1 MTIKKKSTKK
11 HIGIKSLGLLGGLE
25 KSADE
30 GKLDRELPFIGDSRA
45 LDPKPLPAAQP
56 ALTTGQARTAKAAEI
71 APTGAAVAAI
81 GSVKG
86 KFTYFLSLETM
97 TKFDD
102 YVWRNRGNKSKIIE
116 SLVEEFLLKMGVGEI
131 EEVTTKVK

>member
-45 LDPKPLPAAQP
+45 LDPKPLPAAHP
-56 ALTTGQARTAKAAEI
+56 ALKTAPARAVKAAEI

-116 SLVEEFLLKMGVGEI
+116 SLVEEFLRNAAAGEMK
-131 EEVTTKVK
+131 EVKKKAK